1 MDRGKRM
8 NIPDKIRISGHDI
21 LVEQKEYVLDGN
33 QEACSGMAY
42 LLQDRIE
49 VALKWNGVQVSE
61 DARGEAFIH
70 EAIHHI
76 DDKYYIGLKEN
87 QVKKLGS
94 GIYAFLRDN
103 LLK

>member
-1 MDRGKRM
+1 M

-76 DDKYYIGLKEN
+76 DSKYYIGLKEK
-87 QVKKLGS
+87 QVEKLGS

>member
-1 MDRGKRM
+1 MH
-8 NIPDKIRISGHDI
+8 IPTVIRISGHDI
-21 LVEQKEYVLDGN
+21 QVEMKDHVLDGN

-49 VALKWNGVQVSE
+49 VALKWNGVEVSE
-61 DARGEAFIH
+61 DARGETFIH

-76 DDKYYIGLKEN
+76 DSKYSIGLKEK
-87 QVKKLGS
+87 QVEKLGS

>member
-1 MDRGKRM
+1 M
-8 NIPDKIRISGHDI
+8 NIPNTIRISGHDI
-21 LVEQKEYVLDGN
+21 QVEMKEHVLDGN

-49 VALKWNGVQVSE
+49 VALKWNGVEVSE
-61 DARGEAFIH
+61 DARGETFIH

-76 DDKYYIGLKEN
+76 DSKYYIGLKEK
-87 QVKKLGS
+87 QVEKLGS